1 MNKNKIWKP
10 LQKFEN
16 DYYIS
21 DYGDI
26 FSIYKNKIINPYIT
40 KHGYYRIGLKDNKK
54 YLIHRL
60 VAETFIQNPENKPQ
74 VNHINGNKQDNRV
87 ENLEWCTN
95 KENSIHA
102 WKNNL
107 CIPHGPK
114 NYKGN
119 KHHLYGKKTKFRKI
133 ILQYDLDGNFIKEW
147 DCMLDIEK
155 ETRISISNISNCCKN
170 KRKSTGGYIWK
181 FKNNV

>member
-40 KHGYYRIGLKDNKK
+40 KHSYYRIGLKDNKK

-60 VAETFIQNPENKPQ
+60 VAETFIPNPENKPQ

-87 ENLEWCTN
+87 ENLEWIKKAEHVAMHNGQNVTIDGIEYGSLRKAAEGSGINRARITTAMEKYKTN
-95 KENSIHA
+95 ILNSNMIRRSM
-102 WKNNL
+102 
-107 CIPHGPK
+107 
-114 NYKGN
+114 
-119 KHHLYGKKTKFRKI
+119 T
-133 ILQYDLDGNFIKEW
+133 
-147 DCMLDIEK
+147 
-155 ETRISISNISNCCKN
+155 
-170 KRKSTGGYIWK
+170 
-181 FKNNV
+181 

>member
-60 VAETFIQNPENKPQ
+60 VAET
-74 VNHINGNKQDNRV
+74 
-87 ENLEWCTN
+87 L
-95 KENSIHA
+95 
-102 WKNNL
+102 
-107 CIPHGPK
+107 
-114 NYKGN
+114 
-119 KHHLYGKKTKFRKI
+119 
-133 ILQYDLDGNFIKEW
+133 
-147 DCMLDIEK
+147 
-155 ETRISISNISNCCKN
+155 
-170 KRKSTGGYIWK
+170 
-181 FKNNV
+181 FK

>member
-74 VNHINGNKQDNRV
+74 VNHINGNK
-87 ENLEWCTN
+87 
-95 KENSIHA
+95 
-102 WKNNL
+102 
-107 CIPHGPK
+107 
-114 NYKGN
+114 
-119 KHHLYGKKTKFRKI
+119 HHLYGKKSKFRKI